1 MTEHKVVV
9 VGAGAVGK
17 TALILQFVSSHFEE
31 KYDPT
36 IEDFFRKDIN
46 VDGSRSV
53 LEIIDTAGT
62 EQFASMRNNYI
73 QHGEGFLLVY
83 SIATRQSFID
93 VQQLRESIVKV
104 KGEMSSPILL
114 VGNKCDLEEK
124 RSVSKQ
130 DGERLALEWGCQ
142 FFETSAKTG
151 HNVQKVFQE
160 MVQEMKKR
168 RPNKNSKE
176 SSCCAWL

>member
-1 MTEHKVVV
+1 MVCLYISPHHFLLTYTPLHIIHAYFHASGAVKKDRSGMTEHKVVV

-104 KGEMSSPILL
+104 KGEMSSPILM

-142 FFETSAKTG
+142 FFET
-151 HNVQKVFQE
+151 
-160 MVQEMKKR
+160 
-168 RPNKNSKE
+168 
-176 SSCCAWL
+176 